1 MDKYYSWTN
10 YITCYVSY
18 ILTEDNSDEA
28 YKQLKV
34 DLSEFDSHYDKI
46 NFLKDT
52 FFETIVEQIMNA
64 PWEEKTNIL
73 ARCFNDINFEEVLQ
87 DIEEKEV

>member
-1 MDKYYSWTN
+1 MDKYNGWTN
-10 YITCYVSY
+10 YITYYVSY

-46 NFLKDT
+46 SFLEDT
-52 FFETIVEQIMNA
+52 FLERIVTAIINA

-73 ARCFNDINFEEVLQ
+73 ARCFNNINFEEVLQ